1 LSSSVVTGAAR
12 KPATGEDSFLAPY
25 RSPYLTEPATLSIA
39 TPLRPSSESTANSDD
54 VEVPIPVGWMTA
66 GLVLSFIGVTL
77 LMWSAGLTLDPRAPA
92 NGALL
97 FAAALASLI
106 RYIYRAPKSRAQRIA
121 RDAAEYLGMFTV
133 VVVLGALASYPM
145 AVGTTGYVDA
155 TLQQIDRFFRFNWVG
170 WYDFTAAHKS
180 LQLLGSLAYA
190 SIYLTPVILL
200 SYFAQADRKA
210 EARVF
215 IASFWGAAILT
226 LMLFMA
232 FPAQG
237 PLAFLIHGSI
247 PYMPTSALYQ
257 SELIPLL
264 RDGTFHQV
272 SLGVLRGLV
281 CAPSFH
287 TTSAV
292 LFMLAAW
299 PIRSL
304 RWPLIALNCAML
316 LSIPVEGTHYLADMI
331 GGALVALVANAL
343 FKFLTRRLLLRKTLD
358 SA

>member
-1 LSSSVVTGAAR
+1 
-12 KPATGEDSFLAPY
+12 LAPY

-39 TPLRPSSESTANSDD
+39 TPLRPISDSIANFDD
-54 VEVPIPVGWMTA
+54 IEVPIPLGWMMA

-77 LMWSAGLTLDPRAPA
+77 LMWNAHLTLDPNTPA

-97 FAAALASLI
+97 FVMALAGLI
-106 RYIYRAPKSRAQRIA
+106 RYTYRAPKSRTQRIS
-121 RDAAEYLGMFTV
+121 RDAAEYLGMFIV
-133 VVVLGALASYPM
+133 VVVLGALASYPV
-145 AVGTTGYVDA
+145 AVGTTGYVDM
-155 TLQQIDRFFRFNWVG
+155 TLEQIDQFFRFNWVG
-170 WYDFTAAHKS
+170 WYDFTVAHKS
-180 LQLLGSLAYA
+180 LQLLGSLVYA

-215 IASFWGAAILT
+215 IASFWAAAIFT
-226 LMLFMA
+226 LMLFVA

-237 PLAFLIHGSI
+237 PLAFLVHGPIS
-247 PYMPTSALYQ
+247 YMPTSALYQ
-257 SELIPLL
+257 SELIPVL

-272 SLGVLRGLV
+272 SLGALRGLV

-292 LFMLAAW
+292 LYMLAAW

-316 LSIPVEGTHYLADMI
+316 LSVPVEGTHYLADMI
-331 GGALVALVANAL
+331 GGALVALVAYAV
-343 FKFLTRRLLLRKTLD
+343 FKFLAKRLLLRKTLD